1 MELPPFFPYFLVQ
14 GHALLIEYVYIAE
27 NFSLIQKM
35 FYLIAEKF
43 QKNSFESII
52 DGKLPSNGNQFLT
65 KYHINKELNLHNI
78 LIIIQLIYQRN
89 ISVSFEYLSYLQH
102 IM

>member
-1 MELPPFFPYFLVQ
+1 M
-14 GHALLIEYVYIAE
+14 YIAE

-52 DGKLPSNGNQFLT
+52 DGKLQSNGNQFLT
-65 KYHINKELNLHNI
+65 KYHKELNLHNI
-78 LIIIQLIYQRN
+78 LYHYTINLPAKYFGIIRILI
-89 ISVSFEYLSYLQH
+89 ISAAHYVIYG
-102 IM
+102 M